1 METWTAAAGATA
13 AWAVKARTAVTR
25 TVPARARMAVKAVRV
40 ITRAPSR
47 TEIAVAVATII
58 ARADEHAAFIAAII
72 RVTAIIGAG
81 VPAIAGIA
89 AIARIAV
96 TISGRVGVAAR
107 ERNREAK
114 TKRHPGRSDALQKC
128 LD

>member
-13 AWAVKARTAVTR
+13 AGVVKARAAVTR

-40 ITRAPSR
+40 ITRAPSG

-72 RVTAIIGAG
+72 GVTAIIAAG

-89 AIARIAV
+89 AITRIAV
-96 TISGRVGVAAR
+96 SGRVGVAAG

-114 TKRHPGRSDALQKC
+114 TKRHPDRPDALQKC
-128 LD
+128 LH